1 MSVDHLVQT
10 NVPNVNPLVFSC
22 LTTPAFYHSAEVEHV
37 NQNEINSIKK
47 RRPSGPRL

>member
-1 MSVDHLVQT
+1 MSANHLVQT
-10 NVPNVNPLVFSC
+10 NGLSVNPLVFSC
-22 LTTPAFYHSAEVEHV
+22 LTTPAFYHLAEVEHV